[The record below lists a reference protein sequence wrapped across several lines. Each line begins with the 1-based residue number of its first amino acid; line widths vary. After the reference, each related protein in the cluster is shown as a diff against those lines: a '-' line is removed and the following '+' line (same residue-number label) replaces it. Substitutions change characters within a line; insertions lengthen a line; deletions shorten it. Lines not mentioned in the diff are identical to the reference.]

1 MNPDYR
7 ISFIND
13 QARLNTLCEGLVSVP
28 ALALD
33 IETINWWSPQAER
46 VALIQ
51 LAYRAGEG
59 LRVAVVDALARLDPA
74 TLRRPLELNS
84 TTKVIHN
91 AAFDATRLARHF
103 KISAAPVHD
112 TMLAARRGGERRC
125 SLKAQAEQHLRLRLD
140 KEARQSD
147 WGQRPLHPKQLSY
160 AALDAV
166 ATLLLYEHQT
176 RRGLKG
182 DYRPRA
188 VVGDEQVALPLGSS
202 TPPGSSIPRAGR
214 VEEPAQADRR
224 APAGADLSA
233 ASLALLGIIS
243 ELPSRYSPE
252 QLAASVGDDR
262 VGLAGWI
269 IDRLLGEDADLDESS
284 AKMEIAGLCQRGL
297 IRITPTRR
305 LEADESGRAV
315 WQKYKTDREN
325 SEDSR

>member
-1 MNPDYR
+1 MNLDYR

-13 QARLNTLCEGLVSVP
+13 QARLNTLCEGLASVP

-46 VALIQ
+46 VA
-51 LAYRAGEG
+51 
-59 LRVAVVDALARLDPA
+59 VVDALARLDPA
-74 TLRRPLELNS
+74 TLRRPLELSS

-202 TPPGSSIPRAGR
+202 LPRAVR
-214 VEEPAQADRR
+214 AEEPARADRP
-224 APAGADLSA
+224 APAGAGFSA
-233 ASLALLGIIS
+233 
-243 ELPSRYSPE
+243 
-252 QLAASVGDDR
+252 
-262 VGLAGWI
+262 
-269 IDRLLGEDADLDESS
+269 
-284 AKMEIAGLCQRGL
+284 
-297 IRITPTRR
+297 
-305 LEADESGRAV
+305 
-315 WQKYKTDREN
+315 
-325 SEDSR
+325 